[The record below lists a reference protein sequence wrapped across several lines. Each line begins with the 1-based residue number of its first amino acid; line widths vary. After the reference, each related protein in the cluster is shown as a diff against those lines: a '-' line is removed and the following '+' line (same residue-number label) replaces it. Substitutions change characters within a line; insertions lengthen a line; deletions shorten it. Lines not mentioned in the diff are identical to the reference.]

1 MITLEE
7 LTAYHDTIEHL
18 NARERVT
25 ASEAEALD
33 IASKMLTALIVQ
45 LESQAVSFTP

>member
-7 LTAYHDTIEHL
+7 LTAYQNTIDHL
-18 NARERVT
+18 NTRGRVT
-25 ASEAEALD
+25 HDEAEALG
-33 IASKMLTALIVQ
+33 IVSKMLNAIMVQ

>member
-7 LTAYHDTIEHL
+7 LTVYQNTIEHL
-18 NARERVT
+18 NTRQRVT

-33 IASKMLTALIVQ
+33 IAIKMLNALIVQ

>member
-7 LTAYHDTIEHL
+7 LITYHDAIEHL
-18 NARERVT
+18 NTRERVT

-33 IASKMLTALIVQ
+33 IAGNMLQALIVQ

>member
-7 LTAYHDTIEHL
+7 LTTYRSTIERL
-18 NARERVT
+18 NVRGRVN

-33 IASKMLTALIVQ
+33 IVTKMLEAITIQ

>member
-7 LTAYHDTIEHL
+7 LTAYQNTIEHL
-18 NARERVT
+18 NTRQRVS

-33 IASKMLTALIVQ
+33 IASKMLTTLIIQ

>member
-7 LTAYHDTIEHL
+7 LTEYQSTIDHL
-18 NARERVT
+18 NIRERVT
-25 ASEAEALD
+25 HREAEALD
-33 IASKMLTALIVQ
+33 IVSKMLNAIMVQ

>member
-7 LTAYHDTIEHL
+7 LTTYQNTIDNL
-18 NARERVT
+18 NSRRRVT
-25 ASEAEALD
+25 HDEAEALD
-33 IASKMLTALIVQ
+33 IVSKMLAALVVQ